1 MERSGPQVYSIA
13 AHRGFADAL
22 VAGLL
27 PRYSDPELGLARLT
41 LLLPSSRA
49 VRTVTEAFIRHAG
62 AGLLMPRMAVVGDL
76 DLDETLGPLLD
87 PLGEGAAI
95 PPAADPTRRLFRLAQ
110 FIPQAMTAL
119 GREPPR
125 GAALLRMAQEIGRAV
140 DRLLVEDIDPE
151 ALWQEE
157 VKQVLA
163 DMSGHWIENTKLFY
177 AVQQMWRAELRERG
191 ELDAA
196 ARRNRLFARAAERWR
211 AEPPATPIVA
221 AGVTS
226 AAPAL
231 AQLLRVV
238 SELPQGAVVLPDFDL
253 SMPADVWDELG
264 HAGAP
269 DADPPLA
276 RGDAVT
282 HPQYHLKLL
291 LNRMGVAR
299 GEVQPWHR
307 AGLGKGPPERSHAIS
322 NLFLPPEASKV
333 WADLPADR
341 RRLSG
346 VRLLETANPEEEA
359 QAIAL
364 LVRQTLGEPE
374 KRVAVVTPDRGLARR
389 VVHHLRRWNIEADD
403 SAGRPLSQT
412 AAGRLFLLL
421 AEVAAEEAAPVPLLA
436 LLGHPLVRAGEGRG
450 AWLDKTRAFEL
461 KLRGPR
467 PAPGLAPLR
476 PMAAKAAAE
485 QWWTEVETILASL
498 IELHGSYPSPLA
510 GEGGGASAPEGEGS
524 AALAAAGAADPSPNP
539 LPQGERAK
547 LRFDLA
553 DLLERL
559 AAAGEALCGENLW
572 AREDGRALSAMV
584 EDLRIHAAD
593 TGFAIAPDELP
604 AALRDAMEQ
613 VAVRPPYGGHPRVA
627 IYGLLE
633 ARMTRADLVIC
644 AGLNEGT
651 WPATPSLDPLL
662 APAVLRA
669 LGVPGADF
677 RIGLAAHDL
686 AGLLGAPVVV
696 LSRSARDVQGP
707 AIASRFLLRVKA
719 LLGRKMAEDAED
731 RDTLALARALDDGR
745 PAPLYPRPAPRP
757 SEAQRKVRISVTALD
772 RLRSDPYQ
780 FYASAILRLKD
791 LDPLDAEPSAPW
803 RGTAAHE
810 VLETW
815 HKTGRPMAEV
825 ADEVLTQ
832 MNHHPLMRALWRP
845 RLMKA
850 LEWVEQE
857 IAAHP
862 GREPVLFEEW
872 GEMVVRGVTIVGK
885 VDRIDRLPGGRLA
898 VVDYKTGGPPS
909 TQQVIDGF
917 ALQLGTIGLM
927 AERGAFGGLEGE
939 PVAFEYWSL
948 GKSRKSGTG
957 FGYVAT
963 PILAEGK
970 RKGIELEDFLP
981 KAREFLDDAL
991 DRWILG
997 SEPFTA
1003 RLNPNAPGYDTYDQL
1018 MRLQEWQGRDA

>member
-27 PRYSDPELGLARLT
+27 PRYSDRELGLARLT

-49 VRTVTEAFIRHAG
+49 ARTVTEAFIRQAG
-62 AGLLMPRMAVVGDL
+62 EGLLMPRMAVVGDL
-76 DLDETLGPLLD
+76 DLDETLGALLD
-87 PLGEGAAI
+87 PLGAGAAI
-95 PPAADPTRRLFRLAQ
+95 PPAADSTRRLFRLAQ
-110 FIPQAMTAL
+110 FVAEEMAGQEGGA
-119 GREPPR
+119 PR
-125 GAALLRMAQEIGRAV
+125 GAALLRLAQQIATAI

-151 ALWQEE
+151 ALWQER
-157 VKQVLA
+157 VLQV
-163 DMSGHWIENTKLFY
+163 F
-177 AVQQMWRAELRERG
+177 AELSQHWVDNTRLFARVHARWRSELTARG

-196 ARRNRLFARAAERWR
+196 ARRNRLFARAAEKWR

-238 SELPQGAVVLPDFDL
+238 SELPQGAVVLPDLDL
-253 SMPADVWDELG
+253 AMPADVWDELG

-307 AGLGKGPPERSHAIS
+307 AGTGKGPPERSHAIS
-322 NLFLPPEASKV
+322 SLFLPPEASKRWV
-333 WADLPADR
+333 DLPADR
-341 RRLSG
+341 RRLTG
-346 VRLLETANPEEEA
+346 VRLVETANPEEEA

-364 LVRQTLGEPE
+364 LVRQALTEPE
-374 KRVAVVTPDRGLARR
+374 KRVALVTPDRGLARR

-421 AEVAAEEAAPVPLLA
+421 AETAAEHAAPVPLVA

-450 AWLDKTRAFEL
+450 SWLDKARAFEL
-461 KLRGPR
+461 ALRGPR

-476 PMAAKAAAE
+476 AVAAKAGADDWWAEVEAILAPLMAE
-485 QWWTEVETILASL
+485 QEEES
-498 IELHGSYPSPLA
+498 
-510 GEGGGASAPEGEGS
+510 
-524 AALAAAGAADPSPNP
+524 
-539 LPQGERAK
+539 
-547 LRFDLA
+547 LA

-559 AAAGEALCGENLW
+559 AAAGEALCGESLW
-572 AREDGRALSAMV
+572 AREDGRALSALV
-584 EDLRIHAAD
+584 EDLRLHAGES
-593 TGFAIAPDELP
+593 GFAIEAEELP
-604 AALRDAMEQ
+604 AVLRDAMEQ

-633 ARMTRADLVIC
+633 ARMTRAELVIC

-662 APAVLRA
+662 APPVLRA

-677 RIGLAAHDL
+677 RIGLSAHDL
-686 AGLLGAPVVV
+686 AGMLGAPEVV
-696 LSRSARDVQGP
+696 LSRSARDAQGP
-707 AIASRFLLRVKA
+707 AIPSRFLLRVRA
-719 LLGRKMAEDAED
+719 LLGRDLVARHEDKEVV
-731 RDTLALARALDDGR
+731 ALARTLDDGE
-745 PAPLYPRPAPRP
+745 PAPLYPRPEPLP
-757 SEAQRKVRISVTALD
+757 SAEQRRVRVSVTALD

-780 FYASAILRLKD
+780 FYASAILRLRQ
-791 LDPLDAEPSAPW
+791 LDPLDAEPSAAW

-810 VLETW
+810 VLEKW
-815 HKTGRPMAEV
+815 HRSGRPMAQV
-825 ADEVLTQ
+825 AGEVLEQ
-832 MNHHPLMRALWRP
+832 MNAHPLMRALWRP

-850 LEWVEQE
+850 LEWVEAE

-862 GREPVLFEEW
+862 ERDPVLFEEW
-872 GEMVVRGVTIVGK
+872 GEMVVRGVKIVGK
-885 VDRIDRLPGGRLA
+885 ADRIDRLPDGKLA
-898 VVDYKTGGPPS
+898 IVDYKTGVPPS
-909 TQQVIDGF
+909 GKQVEQGF

-927 AERGAFGGLEGE
+927 AERGGFGGREGE
-939 PVAFEYWSL
+939 PELFEYWSL
-948 GKSRKSGTG
+948 GKSAKSGTG

-963 PILAEGK
+963 PVKVEGK
-970 RKGIELEDFLP
+970 RSGIPPEEFLP
-981 KAREFLDDAL
+981 LAKEFLDDAL

-997 SEPFTA
+997 DQPFTA

>member
-27 PRYSDPELGLARLT
+27 PRYSDRELGLARLT

-49 VRTVTEAFIRHAG
+49 ARTVTEAFIRQAG
-62 AGLLMPRMAVVGDL
+62 EGLLMPRMAVVGDL
-76 DLDETLGPLLD
+76 DLDETLGALLD
-87 PLGEGAAI
+87 PLGAGAAI
-95 PPAADPTRRLFRLAQ
+95 PPAADSTRRLFRLAQ

-125 GAALLRMAQEIGRAV
+125 GAALLRMAQEIGRAI

-196 ARRNRLFARAAERWR
+196 ARRNRLFARAAEKWR

-238 SELPQGAVVLPDFDL
+238 SELPQGAVVLPDLDL
-253 SMPADVWDELG
+253 SMPPEVWDELG

-269 DADPPLA
+269 DAEPPLA
-276 RGDAVT
+276 RGDSVT

-307 AGLGKGPPERSHAIS
+307 AGTGKGPPERSHAIS
-322 NLFLPPEASKV
+322 SLFLPPEASKCWV
-333 WADLPADR
+333 DLPADK
-341 RRLSG
+341 RRLTG
-346 VRLLETANPEEEA
+346 VRLVEAANPEEEA

-364 LVRQTLGEPE
+364 LVRQALTEPE
-374 KRVAVVTPDRGLARR
+374 KRVALVTPDRGLARR

-421 AEVAAEEAAPVPLLA
+421 AETAAEHAAPVPLVA
-436 LLGHPLVRAGEGRG
+436 LLGHPLVRAGEARG
-450 AWLDKTRAFEL
+450 SWLDKARAFEL
-461 KLRGPR
+461 ALRGPR

-476 PMAAKAAAE
+476 VVAAKAGAE
-485 QWWTEVETILASL
+485 EWWGEVEAILA
-498 IELHGSYPSPLA
+498 PLMA
-510 GEGGGASAPEGEGS
+510 HQEKES
-524 AALAAAGAADPSPNP
+524 
-539 LPQGERAK
+539 
-547 LRFDLA
+547 LA

-559 AAAGEALCGENLW
+559 AAAGEALCGESLW
-572 AREDGRALSAMV
+572 AREDGRALSALV
-584 EDLRIHAAD
+584 EDLRLHAGES
-593 TGFAIAPDELP
+593 GFVIEPEELP
-604 AALRDAMEQ
+604 AVLRDAMEQ

-633 ARMTRADLVIC
+633 ARMTRAELVIC

-686 AGLLGAPVVV
+686 AGLLGAPEVV

-707 AIASRFLLRVKA
+707 AIPSRFLLRVKA
-719 LLGRKMAEDAED
+719 LLGERMAGEAEAKD
-731 RDTLALARALDDGR
+731 VIALARALDDAE
-745 PAPLYPRPAPRP
+745 PAPPYPRPQPCP
-757 SEAQRKVRISVTALD
+757 SAEQRLVRVSVTGLD

-780 FYASAILRLKD
+780 FYASEILQLKE
-791 LDPLDAEPSAPW
+791 LDPLDAEPTPQW
-803 RGTAAHE
+803 RGTAAHK

-815 HKTGRPMAEV
+815 HKTGRPMREI
-825 ADEVLTQ
+825 ADEVLAE

-850 LEWVEQE
+850 LEWVEVQ
-857 IAAHP
+857 IGADP
-862 GREPVLFEEW
+862 GRVPALIEQKGTW
-872 GEMVVRGVTIVGK
+872 TWRGVKIRGK
-885 VDRIDRLPGGRLA
+885 VDRIDRLADGTLA
-898 VVDYKTGGPPS
+898 VVDYKTGMPPS
-909 TQQVIDGF
+909 GKQVEKGF
-917 ALQLGTIGLM
+917 ALQLGTTGLM
-927 AERGAFGGLEGE
+927 VRAGAFEGLAGE
-939 PVAFEYWSL
+939 PVQFEYWSL
-948 GKSRKSGTG
+948 AKSGKSETG
-957 FGYVAT
+957 FGFVST
-963 PILAEGK
+963 PLLVDGK
-970 RKGIELEDFLP
+970 RSGIPPEDFLP
-981 KAREFLDDAL
+981 AAQAYLEDAL
-991 DRWILG
+991 DRWLLG

-1003 RLNPNAPGYDTYDQL
+1003 RLNPNIKSFATYDQL
-1018 MRLQEWQGRDA
+1018 MRLDEWQGREADA